1 MMQKRTLGLEGR
13 KARLAAVLTAGAMT
27 LTIAAPAMAAP
38 NPTNQSGGAAG
49 VVAAVVQVDDTLNE
63 LRVLSPGGDQNIEVV
78 TVKDSLNN
86 VLNNSPI
93 LSNNVITLQNFLNNN
108 EVLKDFLNQNNIVVE
123 DVVAIDVLSDGTI
136 VVFQQ

>member
-1 MMQKRTLGLEGR
+1 MKSK
-13 KARLAAVLTAGAMT
+13 KARLAALLTAGAMT
-27 LTIAAPAMAAP
+27 FAVTAPAVAAP

-63 LRVLSPGGDQNIEVV
+63 LSVLSPGGDQNIEVV

-93 LSNNVITLQNFLNNN
+93 LSDNVIMLQNFLNDN
-108 EVLKDFLNQNNIVVE
+108 EVLKNALNNLDVDVS
-123 DVVAIDVLSDGTI
+123 DVVAVDVLSDGTI
-136 VVFQQ
+136 VVFSQ

>member
-1 MMQKRTLGLEGR
+1 MKSK
-13 KARLAAVLTAGAMT
+13 KARLAALLTAGAMT
-27 LTIAAPAMAAP
+27 FAVTAPAVAAP

-63 LRVLSPGGDQNIEVV
+63 LSVLSPGGDQNIEVI

-93 LSNNVITLQNFLNNN
+93 LSNNVVTLQNFLNNN
-108 EVLKDFLNQNNIVVE
+108 DVEVLTDFLNNNNINVE
-123 DVVAIDVLSDGTI
+123 DVVAVSVLSDGTI

>member
-1 MMQKRTLGLEGR
+1 MKSK
-13 KARLAAVLTAGAMT
+13 KARLAAVLVAGAMT
-27 LTIAAPAMAAP
+27 VTVAAPAMGAP
-38 NPTNQSGGAAG
+38 SPTNQSGGAAG

-63 LRVLSPGGDQNIEVV
+63 LSVLSPGGDQNIEVV

-108 EVLKDFLNQNNIVVE
+108 TVLTDFLNDNNILIT
-123 DVVAIDVLSDGTI
+123 DVVAVDVLSGGDI
-136 VVFQQ
+136 VIYTVPQ

>member
-1 MMQKRTLGLEGR
+1 MKSKMKV
-13 KARLAAVLTAGAMT
+13 RLVAGLTAGAMMLSVT
-27 LTIAAPAMAAP
+27 GPAFAAP

-63 LRVLSPGGDQNIEVV
+63 ISVLSPGGDQNIEVV

-108 EVLKDFLNQNNIVVE
+108 TVLTNFLNDNDILIT
-123 DVVAIDVLSDGTI
+123 DVVAVDVLSGGDI
-136 VVFQQ
+136 VIFVQ

>member
-1 MMQKRTLGLEGR
+1 MKSK
-13 KARLAAVLTAGAMT
+13 KARLAALITAGTMT
-27 LTIAAPAMAAP
+27 FAVTAPAVAAP

-63 LRVLSPGGDQNIEVV
+63 LRVLSPGGNQNIEVV

-108 EVLKDFLNQNNIVVE
+108 EVLKNFLNNNNVE
-123 DVVAIDVLSDGTI
+123 VSDVVAVDVLSDGTI
-136 VVFQQ
+136 VVFSQ

>member
-1 MMQKRTLGLEGR
+1 MKSK
-13 KARLAAVLTAGAMT
+13 KARLAALLTAGAMT
-27 LTIAAPAMAAP
+27 FAVTAPAVAAP

-63 LRVLSPGGDQNIEVV
+63 LSVLSPGGDQNIEVV

-93 LSNNVITLQNFLNNN
+93 LSDNVITLQNFLNNN
-108 EVLKDFLNQNNIVVE
+108 EVLKNALNNLNVDVS
-123 DVVAIDVLSDGTI
+123 DVVAVDVLSDGTI
-136 VVFQQ
+136 VVFSR

>member
-1 MMQKRTLGLEGR
+1 MKSK
-13 KARLAAVLTAGAMT
+13 KARLAALLTAGVMT
-27 LTIAAPAMAAP
+27 CAVTAPAVAAP

-63 LRVLSPGGDQNIEVV
+63 LSVLSPGGDQNIEVV

-93 LSNNVITLQNFLNNN
+93 LSDNVITLQNFLNNN
-108 EVLKDFLNQNNIVVE
+108 EVLKNALNNLDVDVS
-123 DVVAIDVLSDGTI
+123 DVVAVDVLSDGTI
-136 VVFQQ
+136 VVFSQ